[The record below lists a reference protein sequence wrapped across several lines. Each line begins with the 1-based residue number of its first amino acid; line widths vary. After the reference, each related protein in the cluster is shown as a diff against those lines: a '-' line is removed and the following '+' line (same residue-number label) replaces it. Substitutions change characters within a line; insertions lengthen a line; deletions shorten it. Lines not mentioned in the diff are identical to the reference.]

1 MAHYIAEQIAAAGSA
16 GESDRAAKE
25 QAAAESILALW
36 QHRAGLPG
44 DRPMY
49 AFERVFQALDRL
61 AEPQAPWRF
70 YRPFPEGAEPSPEE
84 VISGTLLSLALDVED
99 SAREIV
105 RALISEAARAALDR
119 EAQWVRLGE
128 NLAEDEEL
136 HAVRY
141 LHRLM
146 RQLSEEGAGN
156 PDALEPLERVLAQIT
171 RTIEQLTAVRNAIAE
186 AQPDRE
192 A

>member
-1 MAHYIAEQIAAAGSA
+1 MAHYVAEQIAAAESA
-16 GESDRAAKE
+16 GESGREAKE

-49 AFERVFQALDRL
+49 AFARVFQALDRL
-61 AEPQAPWRF
+61 AEPQGPWRF
-70 YRPFPEGAEPSPEE
+70 YRPFPDGAEPSPEE
-84 VISGTLLSLALDVED
+84 VTSGAFLSLALDVEA

-105 RALISEAARAALDR
+105 LALIAEAAGAALYR

-136 HAVRY
+136 HAVRS
-141 LHRLM
+141 LRRLM
-146 RQLSEEGAGN
+146 RQLSEEGADN
-156 PDALEPLERVLAQIT
+156 PNVPEPLERVQAQIT
-171 RTIEQLTAVRNAIAE
+171 RTIEQLTDVRNAIAE
-186 AQPDRE
+186 AHPVRE

>member
-1 MAHYIAEQIAAAGSA
+1 MAHYISEQIAAAESA
-16 GESDRAAKE
+16 GESDREAKE

-44 DRPMY
+44 DRPMHS
-49 AFERVFQALDRL
+49 FERVFQALDRL
-61 AEPQAPWRF
+61 AEPQATWRF
-70 YRPFPEGAEPSPEE
+70 YQPFPEGAEPGPAE

-105 RALISEAARAALDR
+105 RALIAEAAGAALDR

-128 NLAEDEEL
+128 NLAEDDEF

-146 RQLSEEGAGN
+146 RQLSEEGADS
-156 PDALEPLERVLAQIT
+156 PDALEPLERIQAQIT
-171 RTIEQLTAVRNAIAE
+171 KTIEQLTAVRDAIAE
-186 AQPDRE
+186 SHPDQE

>member
-61 AEPQAPWRF
+61 AEPQAP
-70 YRPFPEGAEPSPEE
+70 
-84 VISGTLLSLALDVED
+84 
-99 SAREIV
+99 
-105 RALISEAARAALDR
+105 
-119 EAQWVRLGE
+119 
-128 NLAEDEEL
+128 
-136 HAVRY
+136 
-141 LHRLM
+141 
-146 RQLSEEGAGN
+146 
-156 PDALEPLERVLAQIT
+156 
-171 RTIEQLTAVRNAIAE
+171 
-186 AQPDRE
+186 
-192 A
+192 